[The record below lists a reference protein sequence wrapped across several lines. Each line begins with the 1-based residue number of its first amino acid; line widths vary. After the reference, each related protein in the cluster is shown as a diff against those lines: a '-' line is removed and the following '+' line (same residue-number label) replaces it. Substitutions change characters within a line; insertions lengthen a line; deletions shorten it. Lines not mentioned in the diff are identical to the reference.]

1 MVDEFL
7 KKKGSKDSIEVLL
20 NPLSLLS
27 SPFDYEDLKK
37 SIDFL
42 KEKSEYGEKALLIA
56 HEDMDGIASLI
67 ISISLL
73 KSLNIPYEVYIPSK
87 EEDPHGI
94 SHKVIKWGIEKD
106 TNFLFALD
114 CGISDVREIKYAQE
128 NGMDVLILD
137 HHRYGHSYDSFL
149 FIHPKKGSGFPYL
162 SASALSLLLF
172 YGYHILEGRDFDY
185 IYRENPDEIILSA
198 CGILADRVPL
208 IGDNLFIVKKAKQ
221 IIEEKRGNLY
231 RIYNEATGKEP
242 SLWSFVSSFSALT
255 SREGKSLLL
264 YLFEDGDISLKKE
277 YLLRILKE
285 EKLSMKLSK
294 ESLNLAKEFIDIR
307 EHFVLV
313 VDKNIRLR
321 SLGWIANVLKRKY
334 YLPAVVI
341 AYRKDGIWVG
351 EGRSFPPISIYN
363 AFNRIKDLF
372 VDFGGHHYAAGFSI
386 KQENLKFFDKKFEES
401 IRKEK
406 EKNWKEKVDILIN
419 GDYLHELED
428 ILNLGKKNF
437 YLSCY
442 LENIKIEELRKS
454 FGGQIYG
461 IPAENGIY
469 DMVLSID
476 ENGGRVF
483 WKSKQ
488 TE

>member
-1 MVDEFL
+1 
-7 KKKGSKDSIEVLL
+7 
-20 NPLSLLS
+20 
-27 SPFDYEDLKK
+27 
-37 SIDFL
+37 
-42 KEKSEYGEKALLIA
+42 
-56 HEDMDGIASLI
+56 
-67 ISISLL
+67 
-73 KSLNIPYEVYIPSK
+73 
-87 EEDPHGI
+87 
-94 SHKVIKWGIEKD
+94 
-106 TNFLFALD
+106 
-114 CGISDVREIKYAQE
+114 
-128 NGMDVLILD
+128 
-137 HHRYGHSYDSFL
+137 
-149 FIHPKKGSGFPYL
+149 
-162 SASALSLLLF
+162 
-172 YGYHILEGRDFDY
+172 LEGRDFDY